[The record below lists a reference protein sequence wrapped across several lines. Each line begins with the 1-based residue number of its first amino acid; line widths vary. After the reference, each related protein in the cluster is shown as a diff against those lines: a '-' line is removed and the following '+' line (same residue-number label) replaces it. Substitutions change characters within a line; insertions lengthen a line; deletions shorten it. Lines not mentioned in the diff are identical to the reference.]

1 MKSVHMD
8 PTGYDDLKRE
18 VEILS
23 SINHKNV
30 IQCYDFFEDK
40 TNSTYWMLLEIVEG
54 GELFDRIQAKT
65 TYNEREA
72 RSTIN
77 LLLHALAHIH
87 DHKIAHRDLKP
98 ENLLLKS
105 KHNDTELK
113 IADFGFA
120 VKTDGDNLNQMCGT
134 PGYVAPEILLGKNY
148 GMAVDIWAAG
158 VILYILLGG
167 YPPFYADTDE
177 QMYKDIIKGKFKFD
191 VSLNFQPSF

>member
-1 MKSVHMD
+1 M
-8 PTGYDDLKRE
+8 G
-18 VEILS
+18 
-23 SINHKNV
+23 
-30 IQCYDFFEDK
+30 
-40 TNSTYWMLLEIVEG
+40 EIVEG

-65 TYNEREA
+65 TYNEKEA
-72 RSTIN
+72 RSTI
-77 LLLHALAHIH
+77 LLLLDALAHIH

-105 KHNDTELK
+105 KRNDTELK

-120 VKTDGDNLNQMCGT
+120 VVTDGDNLNQMCGT

-177 QMYKDIIKGKFKFD
+177 QMYKDIIKGK
-191 VSLNFQPSF
+191 